1 MRLEISALF
10 NLQETSITRK
20 HEIGDGVFFEKL
32 DHDWIKKVR
41 EQCPEVPAYELLY
54 PPKTLTHRFA
64 WEHTLP
70 DGGLVNLN
78 SVSEVKSNGYKIIQR
93 IIFLSRIIKP
103 TSIGYTPLFVE
114 SGYSKSNPGQ
124 HKSFL
129 VFNNLNIAI
138 VNPEFDE
145 IFNTYTDVDAEEM
158 TALWANFQIF
168 FNGPGSHNPKYHR
181 LFRAILQNEFSYAT
195 PFGEL
200 AHSTAHTA
208 LEVLI
213 CTTHKFNK
221 KQIVERLPQIIPSI
235 NGQDTEK
242 IYKLCCEFKHAAAPW
257 FLDALQFGGQLTASD
272 QERLDS
278 VILLRQIVR
287 KILKKAIEDI
297 SFADILADPQILR
310 TAFPVYHGST
320 LI

>member
-1 MRLEISALF
+1 MQFEISALF
-10 NLQETSITRK
+10 NLQEKSITK
-20 HEIGDGVFFEKL
+20 IHEIGDGVYFEKL
-32 DHDWIKKVR
+32 DHNWITEVR

-54 PPKTLTHRFA
+54 PPRTLTHRFT
-64 WEHTLP
+64 WKYTLP
-70 DGGLVNLN
+70 ETGMASLQSLSEIN
-78 SVSEVKSNGYKIIQR
+78 SYGYKLIQR

-114 SGYSKSNPGQ
+114 SGYSEPNLGQ

-129 VFNNLNIAI
+129 IFNNLNIAI

-145 IFNTYTDVDAEEM
+145 VFNTYTDADAEEM

-181 LFRAILQNEFSYAT
+181 IFRAILQNEFSYAT

-221 KQIVERLPQIIPSI
+221 KQIVGRLPQIIPTI

-257 FLDALQFGGQLTASD
+257 FLDALQPGGKLTPSD

-278 VILLRQIVR
+278 VILLRQIIR
-287 KILKKAIEDI
+287 KILRKAIEDI
-297 SFADILADPQILR
+297 SFADKLADPQILR
-310 TAFPVYHGST
+310 TAFPVYNGNT